1 MNEDG
6 GTRRGLQK
14 KVWEEIL
21 GCDDLLAVQR
31 MTERAL
37 RKMN

>member
-14 KVWEEIL
+14 EVWEEIL
-21 GCDDLLAVQR
+21 VCDDLLAVQR